1 MIGRKYLRFTL
12 PDGNG
17 GTGIK
22 QTALVE
28 VSQMSFLG
36 SFTSS
41 SGGVLVYPR
50 PEKDDRIRM
59 SFLTFDTGAVIGAEA
74 AWLQTYLN
82 SNILELCA
90 EPNTVVRNIGDP
102 ITGEILFRNDTTG
115 LINSVKVNQ
124 INRAT

>member
-12 PDGNG
+12 PDGNA

-36 SFTSS
+36 SFTTS

-50 PEKDDRIRM
+50 PEKDDRIRCL
-59 SFLTFDTGAVIGAEA
+59 S
-74 AWLQTYLN
+74 
-82 SNILELCA
+82 
-90 EPNTVVRNIGDP
+90 
-102 ITGEILFRNDTTG
+102 
-115 LINSVKVNQ
+115 
-124 INRAT
+124 